1 MDKVLSEPEI
11 SDKEKNAG
19 RIMRLYRL
27 DVSMLAILAAAS
39 WLAVLYTGYRMMA
52 LAPTAELKGFIAV
65 LGFLL
70 LAALSISMYMVRAH
84 LRRNRREIYS
94 EELYWREHNGKAASA
109 AKE

>member
-1 MDKVLSEPEI
+1 MLSEPEI

-52 LAPTAELKGFIAV
+52 LL
-65 LGFLL
+65 
-70 LAALSISMYMVRAH
+70 
-84 LRRNRREIYS
+84 LRR
-94 EELYWREHNGKAASA
+94 H
-109 AKE
+109 